1 MRSLQDLYFDIDFKT
16 TEKSVQTTIPNSPK
30 SKQFKS
36 VVLHQQAKMAAAML
50 MTNFGDK
57 RVGDSYWT
65 ISSSQENWLN
75 TRKLVELFELMEL
88 IAHY

>member
-50 MTNFGDK
+50 MTNLGDK

-65 ISSSQENWLN
+65 ISLV
-75 TRKLVELFELMEL
+75 TRNPVEHKK
-88 IAHY
+88 IG

>member
-65 ISSSQENWLN
+65 ISLV
-75 TRKLVELFELMEL
+75 TRKLVEHKK
-88 IAHY
+88 IG